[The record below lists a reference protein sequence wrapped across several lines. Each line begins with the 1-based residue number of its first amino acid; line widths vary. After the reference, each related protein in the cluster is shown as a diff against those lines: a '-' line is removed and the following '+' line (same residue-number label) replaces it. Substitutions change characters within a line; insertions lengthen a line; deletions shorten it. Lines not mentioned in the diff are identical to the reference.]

1 MGLLDQIGG
10 MLGGSQQQGGT
21 GDILAVAQHL
31 LEQNGGVQG
40 LVQKFQQGGLGD
52 AVASWVGTGQNLPVS
67 ADQIKQVLGN
77 GQLTEIAGKLG
88 LDPSQLSTQLAQ
100 HLPGLVD
107 KLTPNGQV
115 PQGSGDLLAQGAD
128 LLKGFLKS

>member
-10 MLGGSQQQGGT
+10 MLGGSQQQGGA

-67 ADQIKQVLGN
+67 ADQIKQVLGS
-77 GQLTEIAGKLG
+77 GQLNEIAGKLG

-115 PQGSGDLLAQGAD
+115 PQGGDLLAQGAD